1 MELLSDAKNVG
12 RTPRLAVARPVSRR
26 AIAGA
31 GRGVIVAVGV
41 LVVLSIGASASAA
54 TNIRISQV
62 DLRGYPKVRLMV
74 VTPGNNSR
82 PPVLAENGR
91 PAADLDV
98 ENVGQTESVVLAI
111 DRSQSMLGRPL
122 ANAVRASR
130 ILLASKSNFDSVSFV
145 TFASQ
150 AIRLTDFST
159 STTDAD
165 AALRSI
171 AIDPR
176 RGTTMYDAVVL
187 AAGALKHSGTV
198 GRAIILITDGQE
210 ATSKATLKH
219 SIAACRD
226 ARAFVYVFAIKDA
239 AFRPGPLRALAAN
252 TGGHMLVV
260 RPNEPLT
267 GIYTSVD
274 HQFRD
279 TWQMTYETAVRPG
292 RPLRLA
298 VTLPGSEAATT
309 TVTAPG
315 SAAAPKPP
323 SKLPV
328 TMIALIA
335 YALVPVVLAVIA
347 TVRKIERR
355 NVWTGF

>member
-1 MELLSDAKNVG
+1 MG
-12 RTPRLAVARPVSRR
+12 LAVAGLASRR
-26 AIAGA
+26 AIAVA
-31 GRGVIVAVGV
+31 RGGGTVAVAV
-41 LVVLSIGASASAA
+41 LVVLWLGASASAA
-54 TNIRISQV
+54 THIRISQV
-62 DLRGYPKVRLMV
+62 DLRGYPKVRLTV
-74 VTPGNNSR
+74 VTPGNSSH

-91 PAADLDV
+91 PAADLAV
-98 ENVGQTESVVLAI
+98 ENVGQAQSIVLAI
-111 DRSQSMLGRPL
+111 DRSRSMLGRPL
-122 ANAVRASR
+122 ANAVSASR
-130 ILLASKSNFDSVSFV
+130 VLLTSKSNFDSVSFV

-150 AIRLTDFST
+150 AVRLTDFST

-176 RGTTMYDAVVL
+176 RGDTMYDAVVL
-187 AAGALKHSGTV
+187 AAGALKDSGTV

-210 ATSKATLKH
+210 ATSKATLKQA
-219 SIAACRD
+219 IASCRN
-226 ARAFVYVFAIKDA
+226 ARAFVYVFAIRDA
-239 AFRPGPLRALAAN
+239 AFRPGPLRALATE

-260 RPNEPLT
+260 RPNKPLA

-274 HQFRD
+274 RQFRN

-292 RPLRLA
+292 RRLRLA
-298 VTLPGSEAATT
+298 VNLRGAQSATT

-315 SAAAPKPP
+315 SPAAPKPP
-323 SKLPV
+323 SKLPL

-335 YALVPVVLAVIA
+335 YALVPVALAVIA
-347 TVRKIERR
+347 TIRKIERR